1 MVCSDILAEYIQG
14 RCWKFDIKIIKS
26 DKVIGSRAEASDGG
40 FSDSTLDVFVLYRND
55 SDHRHEK
62 V

>member
-1 MVCSDILAEYIQG
+1 MVCSDILDEYIQG

-26 DKVIGSRAEASDGG
+26 NKAIENRAEVSDGE
-40 FSDSTLDVFVLYRND
+40 FLDSTLDVFVLDRND
-55 SDHRHEK
+55 SDHRREK